1 MNILSLK
8 IWQRYFLR
16 EFFKIFF
23 LFLFSFYFL
32 YIAIDYCLHIQDFV
46 QHKELQFSKI
56 CTYYL
61 FQFVKRADLLIPLA
75 LLISTIKVLTGFNHY
90 FELLAFQ
97 IGGIELKKFMRP
109 LIFVALLSSL
119 FNLVL
124 EEFALPRSLNAI
136 DRFYDAHLRHNYTT
150 RKEPLHVLHLNDHS
164 KLVYQYFDSAK
175 QSFFDVIWIKNS
187 NDIWR
192 MKYLSADP
200 QKPIGQYVDHLERNK
215 DGFFEKK
222 ESSKELLLTDLKW
235 QRDIPR
241 KGFVPFENR
250 SLLELTKQLFGSK
263 HLTRYETAEIQTQ
276 LFFKI
281 AMPFLCLLV
290 VIAAIPACVKYSRSS
305 SPFFLYTIAL
315 FAFVSFYAFM
325 DAAVILGENR
335 TFSPL
340 WTIFSPFLA
349 GFCFFGYRFARI

>member
-1 MNILSLK
+1 MINLK

-23 LFLFSFYFL
+23 LFLFCFYFL

-46 QHKELQFSKI
+46 QHAELQFSKI
-56 CTYYL
+56 CAYYL

-75 LLISTIKVLTGFNHY
+75 LLISTIKVLCSFNNCL
-90 FELLAFQ
+90 ELLAFQ
-97 IGGIELKKFMRP
+97 IGGIELKKFLRP
-109 LIFVALLSSL
+109 LLVVAFISSL
-119 FNLVL
+119 LNLTL
-124 EEFALPRSLNAI
+124 EEFVLPHSLNAI
-136 DRFYDAHLRHNYTT
+136 DRFYDAHLRHSYSK
-150 RKEPLHVLHLNDHS
+150 RKEPLHILHLNDHS
-164 KLVYQYFDSAK
+164 KLVYQYYDAAK
-175 QSFFDVIWIKNS
+175 QAFFDVIWIKNS

-200 QKPIGQYVDHLERNK
+200 QNPLGQYVDHLERNN

-222 ESSKELLLTDLKW
+222 ESSKEYFLKDLKW
-235 QRDIPR
+235 QRDLPR

-250 SLLELTKQLFGSK
+250 SLLELSKQLFGSQ
-263 HLTRYETAEIQTQ
+263 HLSRYETAEIQTQ

-290 VIAAIPACVKYSRSS
+290 VIAVCPSCIKYSRNN
-305 SPFFLYTIAL
+305 SPFFLYSIAL
-315 FAFVSFYAFM
+315 FSFISFYAFM

-340 WTIFSPFLA
+340 WTIFSPFFA
-349 GFCFFGYRFARI
+349 AFSFFGYRFVRI

>member
-1 MNILSLK
+1 MNLK
-8 IWQRYFLR
+8 IWQRYFLK

-23 LFLFSFYFL
+23 LFLFCFYFL

-46 QHKELQFSKI
+46 QHKEIQFSKI
-56 CTYYL
+56 CAYYL
-61 FQFVKRADLLIPLA
+61 FQFVKRADLLLPLA
-75 LLISTIKVLTGFNHY
+75 LLISTIKVVCSFNQCL
-90 FELLAFQ
+90 ELLAFQ

-109 LIFVALLSSL
+109 LLYVALMACL
-119 FNLVL
+119 FNLCL
-124 EEFALPRSLNAI
+124 EQFALPRSLNAI

-164 KLVYQYFDSAK
+164 KLVYQYFDSSK
-175 QSFFDVIWIKNS
+175 QAFFDVIWIKNA

-192 MKYLSADP
+192 MKYLNADP
-200 QKPIGQYVDHLERNK
+200 QNPLGQYVDHLERNG

-222 ESSKELLLTDLKW
+222 ESSKQVLLKDLKW

-250 SLLELTKQLFGSK
+250 CLFELAKQLLNSK
-263 HLTRYETAEIQTQ
+263 HLTHYEIAEIQTQ

-290 VIAAIPACVKYSRSS
+290 VIAVVPACLRYSRNS
-305 SPFFLYTIAL
+305 SPFFLYSIAL
-315 FAFVSFYAFM
+315 FSFIAFYAFM

-335 TFSPL
+335 TFSPF

-349 GFCFFGYRFARI
+349 GFGFFGLRFMRI